1 MAKQTAVD
9 WFYEEIW
16 KQFGFSCSSNIFDK
30 AKEMEKHQIVTAHL
44 SGQSVFDTGA
54 YREEVKKYAEQ
65 YYQETYKSEK
75 DKGCA
80 CYGNN
85 AVHKCYCK

>member
-1 MAKQTAVD
+1 MTKQTAVE
-9 WFYEEIW
+9 FLIEQINPYGLSTHEEAFKI
-16 KQFGFSCSSNIFDK
+16 
-30 AKEMEKHQIVTAHL
+30 ALEMEKQQKIEFAKRCLDKALDLDVRTAY
-44 SGQSVFDTGA
+44 S
-54 YREEVKKYAEQ
+54 KIEQ